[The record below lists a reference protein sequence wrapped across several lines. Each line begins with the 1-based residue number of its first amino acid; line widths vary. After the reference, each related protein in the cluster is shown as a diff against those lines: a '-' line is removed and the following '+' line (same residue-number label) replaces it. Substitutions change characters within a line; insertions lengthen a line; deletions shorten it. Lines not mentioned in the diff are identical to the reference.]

1 MSNTLDGLL
10 TSASTYEIMDLDLY
24 IICIVSAVIM
34 GVILS
39 YAIQFRS
46 SISKSF
52 AVTLA
57 LLPSVVTVV
66 IMMVNGSIGTGIAVA
81 GAFSL
86 VRFRSVPG
94 TAKEITGVFIAMAIG
109 LACGMGN
116 ILYGAIFTAITI
128 ISLLILE
135 NTSFGEAKDESGLKV
150 LKVTIPEDLDYTEI
164 FVDLFEQYTERCKL
178 TMVKTIN
185 LGSMFR
191 LSYELVLKDP
201 YEEKEFIDQ
210 LRVRNGNLEITCSLM
225 PLVVS
230 EM

>member
-1 MSNTLDGLL
+1 MSSTIDAML
-10 TSASTYEIMDLDLY
+10 TATTTNEIMSVELY
-24 IICIVSAVIM
+24 IICIVSAIIM
-34 GVILS
+34 GIVLS
-39 YAIQFRS
+39 YALQFKGK
-46 SISKSF
+46 ISKSF
-52 AVTLA
+52 AITLA
-57 LLPSVVTVV
+57 LLPSVVCVV

-94 TAKEITGVFIAMAIG
+94 TGREITGVFIAMAIG

-116 ILYGAIFTAITI
+116 VLYGAIFTLITI
-128 ISLLILE
+128 TCLLIFE
-135 NTSFGEAKDESGLKV
+135 ISSFGDRKVEFTEKV

-164 FVDLFEQYTERCKL
+164 FVDLFEQYTEKCKL
-178 TMVKTIN
+178 TMVKTTN

-191 LSYELVLKDP
+191 LTYSIVLKDP
-201 YEEKEFIDQ
+201 YDEKEFIDK

-225 PLVVS
+225 PVLIS

>member
-1 MSNTLDGLL
+1 MSSTIDAML
-10 TSASTYEIMDLDLY
+10 TATTTNEIMSVELY
-24 IICIVSAVIM
+24 IICIVSAIIM
-34 GVILS
+34 GIVLS
-39 YAIQFRS
+39 YALQFKDK
-46 SISKSF
+46 ISKSF
-52 AVTLA
+52 AITLA
-57 LLPSVVTVV
+57 LLPSVVCVV

-94 TAKEITGVFIAMAIG
+94 TGREITGVFIAMAIG

-116 ILYGAIFTAITI
+116 VLYGAIFTLITI
-128 ISLLILE
+128 TCLLIFE
-135 NTSFGEAKDESGLKV
+135 ISSFGDRKVEFTEKV

-164 FVDLFEQYTERCKL
+164 FVDLFEQYTEKCKL
-178 TMVKTIN
+178 TMVKTTN

-191 LSYELVLKDP
+191 LTYSIVLKDP
-201 YEEKEFIDQ
+201 YDEKEFIDK

-225 PLVVS
+225 PVLIS